1 VGRDGDRYNADLG
14 ILKIRIFFR
23 KGLDSKIDGRTDLPV
38 GQPLRLY
45 SREPG
50 MLGAGLASSKG
61 ANTRL
66 MRRNKQLRRM
76 LSNGCR
82 LKSQT
87 ERIEG
92 IAG

>member
-1 VGRDGDRYNADLG
+1 
-14 ILKIRIFFR
+14 
-23 KGLDSKIDGRTDLPV
+23 
-38 GQPLRLY
+38 
-45 SREPG
+45 
-50 MLGAGLASSKG
+50 MLGAGLAGSKG

-66 MRRNKQLRRM
+66 MRRNEQLRRM